1 MNRKKALLLAS
12 GGLDSTTL
20 AYWLV
25 EKGYDVWSLFFDYGQ
40 HCVETEWATL
50 QAVLPAEVR
59 APERI
64 DLSDLFNG
72 SKSRLVV
79 EANLWS
85 EEVTADDLY
94 IPYRTLL
101 FCTAGAARAQTLGIN
116 EVFSGFINSNHAKE
130 VDCTFGFL
138 NGIEELSRGVGVVEL
153 KFPFR
158 SFSKAEVATLGIDLG
173 VPLARTYSCQVYSDT
188 PCGVCPN
195 CVDRLAGLNTAG
207 LGS

>member
-1 MNRKKALLLAS
+1 MNGKKALLLAS

-25 EKGYDVWSLFFDYGQ
+25 ENGYDVWSLFFDYGQ
-40 HCVETEWATL
+40 HCVETEWETL
-50 QAVLPAEVR
+50 QEVLPTTIR

-64 DLSDLFNG
+64 DLSGVFKG
-72 SKSRLVV
+72 SSSRLVV
-79 EANLWS
+79 EANLWA
-85 EEVTADDLY
+85 EAVTPDDLY
-94 IPYRTLL
+94 IPYRTLF

-130 VDCTFGFL
+130 MDCTFSFL
-138 NGIEELSRGVGVVEL
+138 NGIEELSRGVGIVEL

-158 SFSKAEVATLGIDLG
+158 SFSKAEVANMAIDLG
-173 VPLARTYSCQVYSDT
+173 VPLGKTYSCQVYSDT

-195 CVDRLAGLNTAG
+195 CVDRLAGLKSAG
-207 LGS
+207 LQP